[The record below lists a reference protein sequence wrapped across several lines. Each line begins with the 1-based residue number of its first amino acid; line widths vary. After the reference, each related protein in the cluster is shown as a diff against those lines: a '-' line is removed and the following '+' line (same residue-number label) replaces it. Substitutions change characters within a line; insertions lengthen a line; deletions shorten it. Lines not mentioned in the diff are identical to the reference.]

1 MICEVKNNGK
11 ILNIKHCTDLNNK
24 RDLFLS
30 MSKDKL
36 NIWNLNN
43 MNCLLKIT
51 EIELFNSCIFNEN
64 GNIRIIYSCYF
75 SSKYCIKIIDL
86 NGNILNIINDLDD
99 WSYSINIY
107 YDFQLTKFFIIV
119 GFYGFINSYNYSD
132 TKKYQCYKCGGES
145 VGKYHISICR
155 NYNKVMLLDFNNIA
169 RNEFIMIFDFHT
181 GLIINSIDTKEVL
194 FGTCLFNNN
203 YVMISTDKEIQF
215 IDINSGESI
224 ESIKFIET
232 KNLPLYY
239 MKEFK
244 YPNQSKDY
252 YFLCQCHSGKIL
264 EVIISQK
271 F

>member
-75 SSKYCIKIIDL
+75 SSKYFIKIIDL
-86 NGNILNIINDLDD
+86 NGNILNTINDLDD

-155 NYNKVMLLDFNNIA
+155 NYNKVMLLDFNDIA
-169 RNEFIMIFDFHT
+169 RNKFIIIFDFHT
-181 GLIINSIDTKEVL
+181 GHIINSIEIKEVL

-224 ESIKFIET
+224 ESIKFKET
-232 KNLPLYY
+232 KNLPLY
-239 MKEFK
+239 
-244 YPNQSKDY
+244 
-252 YFLCQCHSGKIL
+252 
-264 EVIISQK
+264 
-271 F
+271 